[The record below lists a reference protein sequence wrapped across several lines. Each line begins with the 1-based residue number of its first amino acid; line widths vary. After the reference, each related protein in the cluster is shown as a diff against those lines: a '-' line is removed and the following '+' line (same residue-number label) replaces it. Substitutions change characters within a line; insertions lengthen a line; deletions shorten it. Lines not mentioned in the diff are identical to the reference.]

1 VQADLGACLEIQGPE
16 RGGQGGRAS
25 RVAIPTGDARGFVVA
40 IREAAWVRVLGSS
53 RRLFG
58 SAPAF
63 CYVQLIR
70 LVLDRLESVHE
81 ASSNAVFSRRGIVGI
96 GLVLY
101 RPWLAGQPSPTVCGH
116 LLLEELRIRMASR
129 FGPHLVNDPFGDPAV
144 YVDLKFE
151 RRALLFDLGDISVLP
166 PRKLLRISDVFITHR
181 HMDHFV
187 GFDHLLRFVL
197 GRDKVVRFYGPAGLI
212 DAIES
217 KLRAYTWNLVG
228 GYDGH
233 VVLHV
238 TERDA
243 DGQLV
248 VAQFSGR
255 TGFARETATGPAHN
269 DNILLDEPGLKVSC
283 LTLDHGIPVLA
294 FALEERAHINI
305 WRNELDRRGL
315 AVGPWLRAFK
325 DAILRGENDDT
336 LIQVGWSREPRGPEA
351 LPLGELK
358 KQIMRMTAGRKIAY
372 VVDCSFIEE
381 NVRRIVALAEGADLL
396 FIEGGFLEADA
407 AEAALRRHLTASQ
420 AGTIARRAGV
430 KRLLTL
436 HYSPRYKDRG
446 SALAAEAEAAFSSS
460 PEQELG

>member
-1 VQADLGACLEIQGPE
+1 
-16 RGGQGGRAS
+16 
-25 RVAIPTGDARGFVVA
+25 
-40 IREAAWVRVLGSS
+40 
-53 RRLFG
+53 
-58 SAPAF
+58 
-63 CYVQLIR
+63 
-70 LVLDRLESVHE
+70 
-81 ASSNAVFSRRGIVGI
+81 
-96 GLVLY
+96 
-101 RPWLAGQPSPTVCGH
+101 
-116 LLLEELRIRMASR
+116 MASR
-129 FGPHLVNDPFGDPAV
+129 FDPHLVNDPFGDPAV

-212 DAIES
+212 DAIEA

-255 TGFARETATGPAHN
+255 TGFGRETASVPTHN
-269 DNILLDEPGLKVSC
+269 DNILFDEPGLKVSC

-294 FALEERAHINI
+294 FALEERPHINI

-336 LIQVGWSREPRGPEA
+336 LIQVAWSREPHGPEA

-358 KQIMRMTAGRKIAY
+358 KQIMRITAGRKIAY

-381 NVRRIVALAEGADLL
+381 NVRSIVALAEGADLL

-420 AGTIARRAGV
+420 AGTIARLAGV

-446 SALAAEAEAAFSSS
+446 HALAAEAEAAFSGSWK
-460 PEQELG
+460 QELG